1 MSGYF
6 PAVQCPEIA
15 AYGNLH
21 TCTLAHIKSFGP
33 DCSAQGKQM
42 FSVCIPRVL
51 NSFLMEKLFFDVKME
66 NLFLWKE
73 ISQGISF

>member
-1 MSGYF
+1 
-6 PAVQCPEIA
+6 
-15 AYGNLH
+15 
-21 TCTLAHIKSFGP
+21 
-33 DCSAQGKQM
+33 M

>member
-1 MSGYF
+1 LLLT
-6 PAVQCPEIA
+6 E
-15 AYGNLH
+15 
-21 TCTLAHIKSFGP
+21 TCTLAHINSFGP
-33 DCSAQGKQM
+33 DCSARGTQM
-42 FSVCIPRVL
+42 LTICILRGL

>member
-1 MSGYF
+1 MLT
-6 PAVQCPEIA
+6 I
-15 AYGNLH
+15 
-21 TCTLAHIKSFGP
+21 
-33 DCSAQGKQM
+33 
-42 FSVCIPRVL
+42 CILRGL